1 MRKPRIFCARSIAS
15 RCAGERFCLGAPIA
29 HGYNGRQEGQ
39 CEKEFI
45 VRAKHYR
52 DQGARLRAMAEEEVD
67 EKSRRDLLALA
78 DQYDRLSR
86 ELMRLIG
93 IKHPNEG

>member
-1 MRKPRIFCARSIAS
+1 
-15 RCAGERFCLGAPIA
+15 
-29 HGYNGRQEGQ
+29 
-39 CEKEFI
+39 
-45 VRAKHYR
+45 
-52 DQGARLRAMAEEEVD
+52 MAEEEVD